1 MYSRLYS
8 TTKVAAS
15 ETLMGTTGAV
25 GEFIED
31 PRASIINKDAHG
43 IIHIFSGRGEFL
55 IHTAKLECDF
65 GWCMIHYFQVNQQNI
80 FIMCFLCGAI
90 LLLLWAWPCEKAKRS
105 RIRVVQLAAAS
116 AWPSRA
122 ESATG
127 GAQTQVHIPSG
138 TLLPARITLRE
149 GRTLWKAAYR
159 NLDYQG
165 GSWRCDLCD
174 LDRVCFQPG
183 IPCTLHM

>member
-1 MYSRLYS
+1 MYSHLYS

-25 GEFIED
+25 GEFIEA
-31 PRASIINKDAHG
+31 PRASIIKQDAPG
-43 IIHIFSGRGEFL
+43 KIHIFSGRGDFL

-65 GWCMIHYFQVNQQNI
+65 GWCMIHYFQVHQENI

-90 LLLLWAWPCEKAKRS
+90 LLLLWATQAE
-105 RIRVVQLAAAS
+105 

-127 GAQTQVHIPSG
+127 GTQRQVHIPSG
-138 TLLPARITLRE
+138 TLLPARIALRE
-149 GRTLWKAAYR
+149 GRTLWIVAYR